1 MSEQGAEEHYDVVI
15 IGCGMAGLAAG
26 IRAAMYDQRVLIL
39 ERHNA
44 PGGLN
49 SFYFLGGRK
58 YDVGLHAVTNYAVPG
73 TKGAPLT
80 KLFRQLRISAEAFA
94 LAPQQGS
101 RIAFPGKDLR
111 FTNDFAFFENEVAV
125 GFPQEIDRFRQL
137 RAAVLRHNAFDMTAA
152 PVSGR
157 AVVERYL
164 RDPLLIDMLFCPLC
178 YYGSAREN
186 DMDWD
191 QFTIMWRALFE
202 EGFARPL
209 EGVRVVIKA
218 LLDRYR
224 AVGGKRRMRCGVR
237 RLHVDGRR
245 VQRIELDDGSFV
257 TAEEVLSTA
266 GLVETQRMCS
276 DQAPAAGADNIGRL
290 GYVETITVM
299 DCQPKELGAE
309 ETIIFFN
316 DSETFHYEAC
326 RDEVDPRSGVICFP
340 NNYAY
345 ADGAQLDEGFFR
357 VTALANYAYW
367 KQAPEPEYLEG
378 KKHWYG
384 ELQKS
389 AARFLPKFDLE
400 GLPKHTLDTDM
411 FTPRTVEKFT
421 SHLGGAIYGA
431 PLKSKDGSTHL
442 KNLHLA
448 GTDQGFLGIVGAM
461 LSGISMAN
469 QYCLGR

>member
-1 MSEQGAEEHYDVVI
+1 MSEKGADEHYDVVI

-26 IRAAMYDQRVLIL
+26 IRAAMFDQRVLIL

-58 YDVGLHAVTNYAVPG
+58 YDVGLHAVTNFVPPG

-80 KLFRQLRISAEAFA
+80 KLFRQLRIPADAFA
-94 LAPQQGS
+94 LAPQRSS
-101 RIAFPGKDLR
+101 RIAFPGVDLR
-111 FTNDFAFFENEVAV
+111 FSNDISLMESEVAAA
-125 GFPQEIDRFRQL
+125 FPHEIDRFRAL
-137 RAAVLRHNAFDMTAA
+137 RSAVLSHNAFDMDAS

-157 AVVERYL
+157 EMVGRYL
-164 RDPLLIDMLFCPLC
+164 EDPVLIDMLFCPLC

-191 QFTIMWRALFE
+191 QFTIMWQALFE

-218 LLDRYR
+218 LLDRFR

-237 RLHVDGRR
+237 QLHVEGEKVR
-245 VQRIELDDGSFV
+245 RIELDDGSV
-257 TAEEVLSTA
+257 ITAGEVLSTA
-266 GLVETQRMCS
+266 GLVETQRLCS
-276 DQAPAAGADNIGRL
+276 DLPDTVGADNIGRL
-290 GYVETITVM
+290 GYVETITAT
-299 DCQPKELGAE
+299 DCQPRELGAE
-309 ETIIFFN
+309 ETIVFFN
-316 DSETFHYEAC
+316 DSEKFHYERC
-326 RDEVDPRSGVICFP
+326 EKEVDPRSGVICFP
-340 NNYAY
+340 NNYNY
-345 ADGAQLDEGFFR
+345 AEGAQLDEGFFR
-357 VTALANYAYW
+357 VTALANYGYW
-367 KQAPEPEYLEG
+367 KGAPEEEY
-378 KKHWYG
+378 KARKDFWYG

-389 AARFLPKFDLE
+389 AGRFLPDFDLD
-400 GLPKHTLDTDM
+400 GLKAHTLDTDM

-431 PLKSKDGSTHL
+431 PHKSKDGTTHL
-442 KNLHLA
+442 ENLHLA

-469 QYCLGR
+469 QYCLRR